1 MTHRR
6 FCLTQ
11 RAQLTNGSRCT
22 LHLSWRGQSYFIQG
36 KGKGQLHTFCWRH
49 SLQAR
54 FTAMLRRPEGG
65 REPSASPFWK
75 SSSSLDA
82 ERLKPR
88 CWVCGL
94 LAKPRGRPVPV
105 PGVVG
110 ESWSDMDM
118 MLSFTLIA
126 PAGCCAAGPI
136 SLTEVV
142 PTCNWES
149 FGLRGRRNLQVT
161 VTLAAASSAHVS

>member
-1 MTHRR
+1 M
-6 FCLTQ
+6 
-11 RAQLTNGSRCT
+11 
-22 LHLSWRGQSYFIQG
+22 
-36 KGKGQLHTFCWRH
+36 HTFCWRH

-54 FTAMLRRPEGG
+54 FTAMLRRAEAG

-88 CWVCGL
+88 CWLCGL
-94 LAKPRGRPVPV
+94 LAKPKGRPV

-118 MLSFTLIA
+118 MLSCSSCTLLR
-126 PAGCCAAGPI
+126 AAAPI
-136 SLTEVV
+136 SLTEALA
-142 PTCNWES
+142 T
-149 FGLRGRRNLQVT
+149 GGRVLGCGVGGICKW
-161 VTLAAASSAHVS
+161 LSLSLLHSAHTSAT